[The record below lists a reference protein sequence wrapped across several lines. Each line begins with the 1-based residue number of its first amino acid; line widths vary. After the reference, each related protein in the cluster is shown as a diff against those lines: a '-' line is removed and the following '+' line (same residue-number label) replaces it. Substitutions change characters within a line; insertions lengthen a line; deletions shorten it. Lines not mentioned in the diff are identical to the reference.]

1 VIPHARALLAAWLA
15 LACAVAAPAASWSQ
29 DDEDEEEDLQQRL
42 TEREDKR
49 RPLEPFG
56 VPLFGHELVLGGE
69 YELEVGWVRPR
80 VLEPEVDG
88 RVVREP
94 DQLAMSHELQLE
106 AFYSIGEPLSLFV
119 QFQGIWD
126 EDLLGRTFESVSDTY
141 LERGEMWLYSE
152 NLLDS
157 GVSLDL
163 GRLDFEDDRRWWWD
177 EELDAAR
184 VIWEVGNVEVQ
195 VALAY
200 EIASDRSD
208 RSWIEPEQERVLRW
222 IGEASW
228 DLAETHSL
236 QLFLLHQDDHSPTE
250 RAGQS
255 VPAERE
261 DDSDARLTW
270 LGGRATGLADLG
282 SGGYLGYWLDA
293 AWVRGREREIDFGD
307 VAGGRV
313 VAEEVA
319 RHDVSGW
326 AFDVGLDWLL
336 ALDWEPRLFAGYA
349 YGSGDATVGGDDR
362 AFRQSDLQA
371 NEAGFGGVERF
382 NSYGLLLQPELS
394 NLGIVTVGAGIA
406 LFRSS
411 SLDLVYH
418 HYRLDEPAEDLRD
431 SLLQAQ
437 LDGRHRELGH
447 GVDLVLA
454 VEEWERFEFDVA
466 LSALRTSNA
475 FGSGDPDSLDDPD
488 EVGGRRWIVG
498 AFLAV
503 RYAF

>member
-307 VAGGRV
+307 VAGGR
-313 VAEEVA
+313 
-319 RHDVSGW
+319 
-326 AFDVGLDWLL
+326 LDWLL
-336 ALDWEPRLFAGYA
+336 AVDWEPRLFAGYA